1 MCKKFKTIRPPLN
14 HRPVGDTRWAD
25 LHIDIVGPLVP
36 SEGMRYL
43 LTILDRT
50 TRWIEAIPMAEATAA
65 ACSMM
70 LQSGHLQPAAWPR
83 HLVST
88 LTEVCSYAA
97 AQQLSRLHQYLSI
110 KTCNCAATFHIQ
122 LPGTVM

>member
-1 MCKKFKTIRPPLN
+1 MLLCLSVINIHQITEVHPRTSSARQSLETAQQGV
-14 HRPVGDTRWAD
+14 RG
-25 LHIDIVGPLVP
+25 LVQ
-36 SEGMRYL
+36 
-43 LTILDRT
+43 
-50 TRWIEAIPMAEATAA
+50 TAA

-88 LTEVCSYAA
+88 LTEVCSCVA